1 MQIQQRRARV
11 EKMLIDVTELRNA
24 RYSCAYQLGDVL
36 AKFDVHSLVG
46 KAKLLEAVCTPGMA
60 PALGLLIRLAAQ
72 VPEAPLIVWTTDI
85 MAYVTDLECYRCHV
99 QRIHCFFFHE

>member
-1 MQIQQRRARV
+1 
-11 EKMLIDVTELRNA
+11 MLIHVIEFRNA

-36 AKFDVHSLVG
+36 AKLDVHSLVG

-72 VPEAPLIVWTTDI
+72 VSEAPLIVWTTVI
-85 MAYVTDLECYRCHV
+85 MAYVTGLECYRCHA
-99 QRIHCFFFHE
+99 QRKFSFFFHK